1 MCDSNSPSSRR
12 GSCFQPPNISSPQPR
27 GSIFQ
32 ARRASCFQFDDN
44 FISNNSGST
53 AKAVKNYLKPCTSP
67 MNFLLSVKS
76 FFPIITWLSTYEKS
90 WFISDMIAGIVIA
103 ILHVPQGISY
113 AFLSQVHPVNG
124 LYASFFA
131 PLFYMFFATSKHMSV
146 GSFAVIALMTGAAS
160 DDIMKKHYGTDFD
173 NPLYAD
179 TKHSEI
185 NRVSVVAA
193 LTFTLGICQLLV
205 GALRLNFI
213 FSYFSDP
220 LVGGFSTG
228 AAIHVIISQFDGVL
242 DINSGHENGPGYLF
256 GILIHHG
263 SNITKAN
270 IYTVVLSLIIMIIL
284 IIGKEII
291 SPFIGLAT
299 YLSFQFNWTDKY
311 KMPIV
316 GEVPRGFPAP
326 SFPVF
331 QLILDSFQPA
341 IAITVVTITLQIS
354 FTKMFAKQQGYKIDP
369 GQEVYALGFTSFF
382 SGFFPTYPT
391 SPGISRT
398 SVGIEN
404 GGQTQLAAVSTCAFL
419 LAVILLIGPYF
430 EYLPKCVLAAVILVA
445 MRSTFGKF
453 REIPKLWYL
462 SKTDC
467 FVWISSFITTV
478 FINVTYGLILSF
490 CAVLVSV
497 VLRTQWPTWNARF
510 SRPQATITGF
520 SNSGVI
526 ARYCVFRYDAI
537 LIFTNFERFKTA
549 VHRTLDEFLSRPFLS
564 TEEETY
570 TKAKFI
576 FDCSAIT
583 EVDSMGILALKEMT
597 EEIEKKANATVAFA
611 NANCKLC

>member
-1 MCDSNSPSSRR
+1 
-12 GSCFQPPNISSPQPR
+12 
-27 GSIFQ
+27 
-32 ARRASCFQFDDN
+32 
-44 FISNNSGST
+44 
-53 AKAVKNYLKPCTSP
+53 
-67 MNFLLSVKS
+67 
-76 FFPIITWLSTYEKS
+76 
-90 WFISDMIAGIVIA
+90 MIAGIVIA

-160 DDIMKKHYGTDFD
+160 DDIMKKHYGTNFD

-179 TKHSEI
+179 TKDNEI
-185 NRVSVVAA
+185 NRVSVAAA

-220 LVGGFSTG
+220 LVGGFSAG
-228 AAIHVIISQFDGVL
+228 AAIHVIISQFDGIL
-242 DINSGHENGPGYLF
+242 DINSGHENGPRYLF

-263 SNITKAN
+263 SNISKAN

-284 IIGKEII
+284 IIGKEVI
-291 SPFIGLAT
+291 SPFINKKCGRNIPIPYDLILIGIAT

-326 SFPVF
+326 SLPLF

-354 FTKMFAKQQGYKIDP
+354 FTKMFAKQHGYKIDP

-398 SVGIEN
+398 AVGIEN
-404 GGQTQLAAVSTCAFL
+404 GGQTQMAAVSTCTFL

-453 REIPKLWYL
+453 REI
-462 SKTDC
+462 
-467 FVWISSFITTV
+467 I
-478 FINVTYGLILSF
+478 
-490 CAVLVSV
+490 
-497 VLRTQWPTWNARF
+497 F
-510 SRPQATITGF
+510 SE
-520 SNSGVI
+520 S
-526 ARYCVFRYDAI
+526 
-537 LIFTNFERFKTA
+537 LFT
-549 VHRTLDEFLSRPFLS
+549 S
-564 TEEETY
+564 
-570 TKAKFI
+570 
-576 FDCSAIT
+576 
-583 EVDSMGILALKEMT
+583 
-597 EEIEKKANATVAFA
+597 
-611 NANCKLC
+611 